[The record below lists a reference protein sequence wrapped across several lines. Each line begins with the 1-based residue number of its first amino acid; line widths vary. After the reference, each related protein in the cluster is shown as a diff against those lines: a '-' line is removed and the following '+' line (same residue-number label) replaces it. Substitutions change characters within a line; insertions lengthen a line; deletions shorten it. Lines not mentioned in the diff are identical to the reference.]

1 MHVSMCFNHLKDPAS
16 TKKKIP
22 VDLLLNPVFFCLWTE
37 QCQHCPMSFPNLLMF
52 ALDNIDPLLIKFKG
66 KIKIWKRLPLSVA
79 GRCNLIKMI
88 WLPQLLYVLHNS
100 PIWLYKKWFPRIETL
115 FRELIW
121 KGGPAKIR
129 LSTLQL
135 QKQEGGVALPHPFSY
150 YLASQL
156 QYLGGCN
163 VAGQEAG

>member
-1 MHVSMCFNHLKDPAS
+1 
-16 TKKKIP
+16 
-22 VDLLLNPVFFCLWTE
+22 
-37 QCQHCPMSFPNLLMF
+37 MSFPNLLMF

-150 YLASQL
+150 FLASQL